1 MSEIHSWYRR
11 GLIALGALALVG
23 GTRAQAQVA
32 AGRPLR
38 IVVPF
43 GAGGIADLTVRIV
56 AEHVSATL
64 SQSVVV
70 ENRPGAG
77 GIVAAEQVARA
88 APDGQTLLLMSNAN
102 AVSVNLFRS
111 LPVDPLVDFAPVGL
125 IGAFGLGVVVAA
137 SSPHTSLA
145 ALMQW
150 AKRNPGRLNI
160 GSINVGSTQHL
171 TAELLRLK
179 AGLDAQVVPFNG
191 TPALITA
198 LRGGH
203 IDAGVEILGPLRP
216 HLAAR
221 SGEAGLRLLAVTTA
235 TRSADLAAVPTVAE
249 AGVSDFDASSW
260 NALAAPARTPQT
272 VIERLN
278 QALQRALADSAVK
291 SRLAELGVAPMP
303 GSPAELAAH
312 LVTEIRR
319 WGEVIERAGVARQ

>member
-1 MSEIHSWYRR
+1 
-11 GLIALGALALVG
+11 
-23 GTRAQAQVA
+23 
-32 AGRPLR
+32 
-38 IVVPF
+38 VVPF
-43 GAGGIADLTVRIV
+43 GAGGIADLTVRAV
-56 AEHVSATL
+56 ADHLSTTL
-64 SQSVVV
+64 SQPVVV

-102 AVSVNLFRS
+102 AISVHLFRS
-111 LPVDPLVDFAPVGL
+111 LPVDPVADFAPVGL
-125 IGAFGLGVVVAA
+125 IGAFGLGLVVAA
-137 SSPHTSLA
+137 SSPHTSLT
-145 ALMQW
+145 ALMEW

-179 AGLDAQVVPFNG
+179 TGLDAQVVPFNG

-221 SGEAGLRLLAVTTA
+221 SGETGLRLLAVTTGARAAEFA
-235 TRSADLAAVPTVAE
+235 TVPTVAE
-249 AGVSDFDASSW
+249 FGVSAFEASSW
-260 NALAAPARTPQT
+260 NALAAPVRTSQA

-278 QALQRALADSAVK
+278 QALQRALADSAVM
-291 SRLAELGVAPMP
+291 SRFAELGVTPIP
-303 GSPAELAAH
+303 GSPADLASH
-312 LVTEIRR
+312 LGAEIRR
-319 WGEVIERAGVARQ
+319 WGEVIERAGVPRQ

>member
-1 MSEIHSWYRR
+1 
-11 GLIALGALALVG
+11 
-23 GTRAQAQVA
+23 
-32 AGRPLR
+32 
-38 IVVPF
+38 
-43 GAGGIADLTVRIV
+43 
-56 AEHVSATL
+56 
-64 SQSVVV
+64 
-70 ENRPGAG
+70 
-77 GIVAAEQVARA
+77 
-88 APDGQTLLLMSNAN
+88 
-102 AVSVNLFRS
+102 
-111 LPVDPLVDFAPVGL
+111 APVGL

-179 AGLDAQVVPFNG
+179 TGLDAQVVPFNG

-221 SGEAGLRLLAVTTA
+221 GGEPGLRLLAITTA
-235 TRSADLAAVPTVAE
+235 ARAADLAVVPTVAE
-249 AGVSDFDASSW
+249 TGVSDFEASSW
-260 NALAAPARTPQT
+260 NALAAPARTPQM

-291 SRLAELGVAPMP
+291 SRLAELGVTPMP

-319 WGEVIERAGVARQ
+319 WGEVIERAGVPRQ